1 MFYLV
6 SYDIPDTPRRTKI
19 AKTLKDFGERVQY
32 SVFECLLDQVLLD
45 KMIFRLEKIIEKE
58 EDSIRIYGLCGNC
71 EKAVKV
77 LGQGV
82 VTKDDKYFIL

>member
-19 AKTLKDFGERVQY
+19 SKTLKDFGERVQY

-45 KMIFRLEKIIEKE
+45 KMVYRLEKIIEKE

-77 LGQGV
+77 MGLGV